1 MTPNPHQRNTQL
13 STSIEKAPRVNQASE
28 QPALTAI
35 STVYQE
41 PVMTMTTDS
50 PSGADLLLRAG
61 DGDPAAWQEIVH
73 RYGRLVSATVRSF
86 RLQDAD
92 ALDAMQTTWLRL
104 AEHAH
109 KIKHPQWIAGWLITT
124 ARRAC
129 LEILRQAKFTPD
141 CFDAVADRVVDP
153 LADVEQR
160 VIDAD
165 TTRRLWNLVD
175 ELSPR
180 QQTLLRALFADRPRS
195 YAEVT
200 RLYGIAPGGIGPTR
214 ARALTQL
221 RDLLEHHEPGL
232 GAWR

>member
-35 STVYQE
+35 STVFQE

-92 ALDAMQTTWLRL
+92 ALDALQTTWLRL

-153 LADVEQR
+153 L
-160 VIDAD
+160 
-165 TTRRLWNLVD
+165 
-175 ELSPR
+175 
-180 QQTLLRALFADRPRS
+180 
-195 YAEVT
+195 
-200 RLYGIAPGGIGPTR
+200 
-214 ARALTQL
+214 
-221 RDLLEHHEPGL
+221 
-232 GAWR
+232 